1 MSETLDEDSRSVT
14 TPRVPAKRRKPRKGT
29 RSCWECKRRKIR
41 CMLASPGDAI
51 CIGCQHRRV
60 PCVPQDVPDGSFH
73 VPTRR
78 DNRTLSDRVAQVEK
92 LVNDAL
98 ASSRGQQSK
107 RIDQAEPFLQPLT
120 LVEAEMSG
128 QRSCRPLS
136 PGTTPEGGSPPSPL
150 CSTPCSGRYGNFDRR
165 NNIQP
170 SNKMTL
176 DALAAPY
183 PAVELPRPGDHPV
196 ILAKLMLI
204 FAIALQSPSGEKTQ
218 GLSRLSEQPSVLVR
232 RLVTAAKSWV
242 TTNEEMHGSID
253 CLVCIILEGVYEVNC
268 GNLRRAWAVFRRA
281 ITVAQLMGLH
291 RSPLPPLQRIDPK
304 LDADPEFMWFRI
316 VYMDRHLSLLLGL
329 PQGTSDKAIGITT
342 TLQNEP
348 PLGKFERLLT
358 AVASRILQRNG
369 DRVSAEQPPIT
380 QSIDTELLEVARS
393 VPPSFWCPPEFHLL
407 KPGSPEAL
415 LETKRL
421 AAHVYYHGLLIQ
433 LHLPFA
439 LRIGDNRVDDY
450 SKITCVSSSREII
463 VRFIAHRA
471 FNPSSS
477 CSRPVDFFALQA
489 AMTLLLAHLGANHH
503 QKGEPNTLA
512 HQRLSDRAMLE
523 QALERMIAIKT
534 VNKDVTTE
542 KSAELIRRLLEIE
555 ADAAGGSRYT
565 ARTAQDGDGGTDQP
579 PREGEGQVLLAIP
592 YFGVVRIARQG
603 PISRRPLTANVA
615 CCSQEIEPP
624 RQAFGQ
630 SPDAGLV
637 PSWYDPPGVQCP
649 IDGFQLSVQED
660 FPPITASVND
670 WAFQGVD
677 MAFFDSLTRGTTGF
691 DATMD
696 L

>member
-1 MSETLDEDSRSVT
+1 
-14 TPRVPAKRRKPRKGT
+14 
-29 RSCWECKRRKIR
+29 
-41 CMLASPGDAI
+41 
-51 CIGCQHRRV
+51 
-60 PCVPQDVPDGSFH
+60 
-73 VPTRR
+73 
-78 DNRTLSDRVAQVEK
+78 
-92 LVNDAL
+92 
-98 ASSRGQQSK
+98 
-107 RIDQAEPFLQPLT
+107 
-120 LVEAEMSG
+120 
-128 QRSCRPLS
+128 
-136 PGTTPEGGSPPSPL
+136 
-150 CSTPCSGRYGNFDRR
+150 
-165 NNIQP
+165 
-170 SNKMTL
+170 MTL

-196 ILAKLMLI
+196 TLARLMLI

-218 GLSRLSEQPSVLVR
+218 GLSKLSEQSSVLVL
-232 RLVTAAKSWV
+232 RLVTAAKSCV

-291 RSPLPPLQRIDPK
+291 RSPLPPLQRIDPD

-342 TLQNEP
+342 TLQNDP
-348 PLGKFERLLT
+348 PLGRFERLLT
-358 AVASRILQRNG
+358 AVAFRILQRNG
-369 DRVSAEQPPIT
+369 DRLSAEQLPIT

-393 VPPSFWCPPEFHLL
+393 VPPSFWRPPEFHLL

-439 LRIGDNRVDDY
+439 LRIGDNTVDDY
-450 SKITCVSSSREII
+450 SKVTCVSSSREII
-463 VRFIAHRA
+463 VCFIAHRA

-503 QKGEPNTLA
+503 QKGEPNILA

-523 QALERMIAIKT
+523 QALERMNAIKT

-542 KSAELIRRLLEIE
+542 KSAELIRRLLEVE

-579 PREGEGQVLLAIP
+579 SREVEGQVLLAIP

-615 CCSQEIEPP
+615 CHPQEIEPP
-624 RQAFGQ
+624 RL
-630 SPDAGLV
+630 SH
-637 PSWYDPPGVQCP
+637 
-649 IDGFQLSVQED
+649 DGFQLSGQEG
-660 FPPITASVND
+660 FPSITASVD
-670 WAFQGVD
+670 EWAFQGVD

-691 DATMD
+691 DAIMN